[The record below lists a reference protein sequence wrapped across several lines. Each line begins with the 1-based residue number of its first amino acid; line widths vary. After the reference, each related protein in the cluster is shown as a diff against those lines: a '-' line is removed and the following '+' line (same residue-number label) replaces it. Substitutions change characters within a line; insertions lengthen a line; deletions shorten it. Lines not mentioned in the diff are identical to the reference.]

1 MRVPSVLLILFAI
14 NLAACQVH
22 YQIVRSYTDG
32 DCKTPLEGFVVFGVH
47 ERKFELKKKD
57 TI

>member
-22 YQIVRSYTDG
+22 YQIVRSYTDV
-32 DCKTPLEGFVVFGVH
+32 DCKTPLEGFVVLASTSVSFN
-47 ERKFELKKKD
+47 
-57 TI
+57 